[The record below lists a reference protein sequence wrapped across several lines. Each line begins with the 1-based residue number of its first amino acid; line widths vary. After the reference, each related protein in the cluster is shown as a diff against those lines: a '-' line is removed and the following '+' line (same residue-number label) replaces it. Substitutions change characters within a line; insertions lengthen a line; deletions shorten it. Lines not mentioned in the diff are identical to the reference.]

1 MKTFFSPLVIAGTFF
16 RPLNGW
22 RILLLV
28 IVFTG
33 CGSPGPVKY
42 RNDSLTSGTI
52 HISVDESF
60 RPVIDSQIQVFES
73 QNPGAKII
81 AEYKSEAACFRDLQA
96 DSTRMIIVTRGLSH
110 EEEMYFKDTLTYIP
124 RFGRIAYDAI
134 AAIVNTKSK
143 DSVFSMADIRS
154 LLKGTSGYK
163 LKVVLDGTS
172 ATSTVRYM
180 MDSVLRGQPLDKSVT
195 AAKSSEELVSFVAN
209 NEDAIGFVG
218 VEWVGNHEDSTQL
231 SFMNR
236 IKIASVQCTGCAAE
250 TYVKP
255 YQANIAM
262 KRYPM
267 VRGLYYILKEGYDGL
282 GSGFVNFLD
291 YEKGQL
297 IFRRAYLVPAKMSFE
312 IRSTEINK

>member
-1 MKTFFSPLVIAGTFF
+1 MKTIFSPLTCAGRFVQ
-16 RPLNGW
+16 PLAGL

-33 CGSPGPVKY
+33 CGSPGPVNY

-73 QNPGAKII
+73 QNPNARII

-110 EEEMYFKDTLTYIP
+110 DEEMYFKDTLTYIP
-124 RFGRIAYDAI
+124 RYGRIAYDAI
-134 AAIVNTKSK
+134 AVIVNTKAK

-172 ATSTVRYM
+172 ATSTVRYVI
-180 MDSVLRGQPLDKSVT
+180 DSLLQGQPLDKSVT
-195 AAKSSEELVSFVAN
+195 AAKSSEELVNFVAN

-218 VEWVGNHEDSTQL
+218 VGWVGNHEDSSQL
-231 SFMNR
+231 SFMNK
-236 IKIASVQCTGCAAE
+236 IKIASVQCLACPKE

-267 VRGLYYILKEGYDGL
+267 VRGLYYILKESYDGL

-312 IRSTEINK
+312 IRSTEINQ